1 MRICIIGTG
10 YVGLVTGAC
19 LAEMGNDVICVDQDT
34 DKIALLKAGQI
45 PIYEPGLKDLIERNS
60 EQKRLFFTTD
70 FKEGISKSLLCFI
83 CVGTP
88 EDSDGSADLSS
99 VLAVASQIGDCIN
112 EYKIIVDKSTVPVGT
127 AEDVRSIIAQRLD
140 ARGLESLEFDIVS
153 NPEFLKEGNAIQD
166 YMRPERVIIGTD
178 NVRTAEIF
186 KELYSPFIRTSN
198 NPILVM
204 NIRSAELTKYASN
217 AFLATKVSFI
227 NELAILCD
235 KLGADIEHVREGMGT
250 DSRIGPRFL
259 LAGPGF
265 GGSCFPKDIRALIA
279 TSNKLG
285 HNLEICEATSRVNQ
299 RQKRYVAKKIL
310 DYYKG
315 ENLREVVIAVWGLTF
330 KPKTD
335 DVRESPA
342 LDIIEILIEH
352 GVKIRAFDPQGIN
365 NAKRI
370 LGDRVI
376 YAEDSYAALEGAN
389 GLAIITEWN
398 LFKSPDLN
406 RIYSLMKTPVIFD
419 SRNILNP
426 EEVRAHGFTYF
437 SIGRG

>member
-1 MRICIIGTG
+1 MKICIIGTG

-34 DKIALLKAGQI
+34 DKIAFLKAGRV
-45 PIYEPGLKDLIERNS
+45 PIYEPGLKDLIQRNS

-88 EDSDGSADLSS
+88 EDSDGSADLAS
-99 VLAVASQIGDCIN
+99 VLAVASQIGDCID

-127 AEDVRSIIAQRLD
+127 AEKVKSIIAQRLD

-166 YMRPERVIIGTD
+166 FMRPERVIIGTD
-178 NVRTAEIF
+178 NVRTAEIL

-198 NPILVM
+198 NPVLVM

-235 KLGADIEHVREGMGT
+235 KLGADIENVREGMGT

-279 TSNKLG
+279 TSNK
-285 HNLEICEATSRVNQ
+285 HSHTMEICEATFRVNQ
-299 RQKRYVAKKIL
+299 RQKHYVARKIL
-310 DYYKG
+310 DYYKDK
-315 ENLREVVIAVWGLTF
+315 NLREVVITVWGLTF

-342 LDIIEILIEH
+342 LYIIGILLEH
-352 GVKIRAFDPQGIN
+352 GVKIRVFDPQGIN
-365 NAKRI
+365 NAKRF

-376 YAEDSYAALEGAN
+376 YAEDGYLALKGVD

-398 LFKSPDLN
+398 LFKSPDLT
-406 RIYSLMKTPVIFD
+406 RMHSLMKNPVIFD

-426 EEVRAHGFTYF
+426 EEVRAQGFTYY
-437 SIGRG
+437 SIGRS